1 MHDVNINFRVTLHRM
16 VGRLFTMKTISY
28 QTHVQKIGISNNDR
42 AYLKILDFQPMRHR
56 KMKVEKDTPSRPLV
70 CALLGNNTCNYFNNH
85 SPHPSRGLRICS
97 K

>member
-16 VGRLFTMKTISY
+16 VGRLFTMITISY
-28 QTHVQKIGISNNDR
+28 QTHVQEIGISNNER

-70 CALLGNNTCNYFNNH
+70 CALLGNNTY
-85 SPHPSRGLRICS
+85 SISTS